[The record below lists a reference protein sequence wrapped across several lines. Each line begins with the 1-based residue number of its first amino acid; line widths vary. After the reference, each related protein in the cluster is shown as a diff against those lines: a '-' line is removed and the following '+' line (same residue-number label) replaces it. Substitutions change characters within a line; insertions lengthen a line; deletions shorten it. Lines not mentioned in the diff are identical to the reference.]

1 MSESSPKRRILILA
15 TGGTIVCSE
24 TDSGLKPHYTV
35 EKLLEFLKP
44 EAKRHIIKGKTVMNI
59 DSSNM
64 TPRNWLVIALAIKE
78 EYDSYDGFVI
88 THGTDTMA
96 YTASALS
103 YLLENLNKPV
113 ILTGSQYSLIDNRT
127 DGIQNLNDALLFA
140 CEELSGVFIA
150 FDGKLINGTR
160 AIKTKT
166 RSYDAFNSVNF
177 PDVAVVKHNRIHYN
191 RAVFRLFSRP
201 AKHADSDIVKTLE
214 VNAEIEDNIIV
225 IKLFPGLNP
234 AIFDYLGKQVKGV
247 IIESYGIGG
256 VSSGILDL
264 SSKVWQLTEAG
275 IAVVVTT
282 QCLEE
287 GVDFNVYE
295 VGKKL
300 PLDKIIYAK
309 DMNTEAIVPKLMWAL
324 ARGGTPTEVKR
335 LVETPINGDI
345 QDNPETYY
353 YF

>member
-1 MSESSPKRRILILA
+1 MTEHAQKRRILILA

-24 TDSGLKPHYTV
+24 TETGLRPHYTV
-35 EKLLEFLKP
+35 EKILEVIHP
-44 EAKRHIIKGKTVMNI
+44 EARRHVIRGKTVMNI

-64 TPRNWLVIALAIKE
+64 TPGNWLVIARAIEE
-78 EYDSYDGFVI
+78 EYDAYDGFVI

-113 ILTGSQYSLIDNRT
+113 VLTGSQFPLTDSRT
-127 DGIQNLNDALLFA
+127 DGVQNLNDALLFA
-140 CEELSGVFIA
+140 CEDLAGVFIA

-166 RSYDAFNSVNF
+166 RSYDAFNSVNY
-177 PDVAVVKHNRIHYN
+177 PSVAVVKHNRIHYN
-191 RAVFRLFSRP
+191 KAVYTRFARSRRNDTASP
-201 AKHADSDIVKTLE
+201 PLQVMH
-214 VNAEIEDNIIV
+214 EIEENIFV
-225 IKLFPGLNP
+225 VKLFPGLAP
-234 AIFDYLGKQVKGV
+234 EIFDYLGARLKGI

-256 VSSGILDL
+256 VSSGILDI
-264 SSKVWQLTEAG
+264 SSKIRELTEAG
-275 IAVVVTT
+275 LAVVVTT

-287 GVDFNVYE
+287 GVDFNVYQ
-295 VGKKL
+295 VGKVL
-300 PLDKIIYAK
+300 PLEKIIYAK

-324 ARGGTPTEVKR
+324 ARADSPAEVKR